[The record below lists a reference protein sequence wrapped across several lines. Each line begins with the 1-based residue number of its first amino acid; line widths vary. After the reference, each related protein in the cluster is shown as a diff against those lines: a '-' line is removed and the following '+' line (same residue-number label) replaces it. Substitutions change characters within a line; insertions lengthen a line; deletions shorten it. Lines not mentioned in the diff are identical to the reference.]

1 VYNQNQGEQYHPKQ
15 ENNNIIK
22 LISTIILALVA
33 GISATWNFSTGET
46 LSRPL
51 RDGLSILTLFA
62 SLLVAGILIVVTLI
76 RTDALRPQSK

>member
-33 GISATWNFSTGET
+33 GISATWNFPPGKHYPD
-46 LSRPL
+46 R
-51 RDGLSILTLFA
+51 FA
-62 SLLVAGILIVVTLI
+62 MA
-76 RTDALRPQSK
+76 